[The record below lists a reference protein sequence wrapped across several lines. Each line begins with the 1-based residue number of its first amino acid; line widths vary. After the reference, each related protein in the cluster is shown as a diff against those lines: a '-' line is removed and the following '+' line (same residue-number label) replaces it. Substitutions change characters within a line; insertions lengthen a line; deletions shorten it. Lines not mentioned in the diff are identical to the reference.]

1 MLRKEAGVHTE
12 KERADKFRQTR
23 SKLGTEKDNTGG
35 EVTVTRSLRIRKDI
49 KV

>member
-1 MLRKEAGVHTE
+1 MYTE

-23 SKLGTEKDNTGG
+23 SKLGTEKENMG
-35 EVTVTRSLRIRKDI
+35 EVTVTRSSRIRKDI